1 MKNLHSN
8 EAPRI
13 VKQEP
18 VPGGHQ
24 HCCDYNEPRR
34 CVRLAQFKAYADI
47 PEKVPDAVGQVKKEG
62 KTPAEQQQLADDRS
76 HEAGYRL
83 ISARTDCD
91 GREPQH
97 ERDQTHRQGHTRHPV
112 QD

>member
-1 MKNLHSN
+1 MENLHSN

-24 HCCDYNEPRR
+24 HCCDYNEPSR

-62 KTPAEQQQLADDRS
+62 KTPAEQQQLADDRVE
-76 HEAGYRL
+76 EAGNYC
-83 ISARTDCD
+83 ISARTECN
-91 GREPQH
+91 GPEPQH
-97 ERDQTHRQGHTRHPV
+97 ERDQTHRQGHTGHPV